1 MIFGVFRP
9 KGRGWPQV
17 FYGLIIF
24 AVGLVITLVTS
35 TGSRHGGGLYIITWG
50 PMVVGVLSVVRG
62 LSTVLQARRDQAP
75 LGGGYQRGGL
85 GQQHPWMSAPPPA
98 PVGQPGGMPA
108 AAGPAEGWYP
118 DPVTGASDRWWD
130 GRAWTPATRPAG
142 AP

>member
-50 PMVVGVLSVVRG
+50 PMVVGVLSVVRSFAH
-62 LSTVLQARRDQAP
+62 LLLVKNQTKKSQK
-75 LGGGYQRGGL
+75 
-85 GQQHPWMSAPPPA
+85 
-98 PVGQPGGMPA
+98 
-108 AAGPAEGWYP
+108 
-118 DPVTGASDRWWD
+118 
-130 GRAWTPATRPAG
+130 
-142 AP
+142 